1 MSSSPFFFS
10 ECLWI
15 SVCISRTIARH
26 MAGRVWP
33 MGVIVR
39 ALTAS
44 EAEQRAA
51 PHRAPVAENRLTPL
65 LMYAA
70 IGAPLLA
77 PGCLRVIPEGAI
89 DGVLVFVGVE
99 GIVVTSLWQR
109 LWLLVTSAD
118 AFPDELAALAPN
130 RVRAYTLVQLWL
142 LACCWL
148 INVSPAGL
156 CVSFLIVSLVPF
168 RERVMT
174 RLFSDL
180 ELKVLDAESGAAPP
194 PLENEQTFS

>member
-1 MSSSPFFFS
+1 MA
-10 ECLWI
+10 E
-15 SVCISRTIARH
+15 SR
-26 MAGRVWP
+26 
-33 MGVIVR
+33 
-39 ALTAS
+39 L
-44 EAEQRAA
+44 
-51 PHRAPVAENRLTPL
+51 
-65 LMYAA
+65 
-70 IGAPLLA
+70 APLLVYLLIGSPLAA
-77 PGCLRVIPEGAI
+77 PAMIGWIPDAAI